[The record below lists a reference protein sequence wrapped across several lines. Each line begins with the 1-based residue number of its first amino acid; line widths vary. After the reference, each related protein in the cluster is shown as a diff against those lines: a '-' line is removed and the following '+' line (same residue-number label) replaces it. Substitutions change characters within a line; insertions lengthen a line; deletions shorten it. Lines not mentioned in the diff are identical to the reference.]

1 MAFNNDYEYAVTG
14 LNLNIKIP
22 KNEPI
27 RITTKEKVEKAMEI
41 KQIVDDYVEP
51 DLSLYIVN
59 TETET
64 IKIPFT
70 KKNATDLPPLKFDYF
85 DYSAQKTKQVSVYD
99 FEGHLKKFGF
109 EWKDTPS
116 NFKYTIKKVNDKI
129 EKKIFLSELTR
140 KKIVV
145 DEQRILNLYR
155 RFNFGQPFN
164 VRKDLISLLDGY
176 LFYPKQFNT
185 TQTVYDFTRLSYH
198 ERKTF
203 CIIG

>member
-1 MAFNNDYEYAVTG
+1 MSNPSFIYFKELDIDSDNNFHLNFSKENQIEAVTFNNDYEYAVTG
-14 LNLNIKIP
+14 LSANVTIP
-22 KNEPI
+22 KDELI

-64 IKIPFT
+64 VKFPFT

-109 EWKDTPS
+109 EWEDTPS

-129 EKKIFLSELTR
+129 EKK
-140 KKIVV
+140 
-145 DEQRILNLYR
+145 
-155 RFNFGQPFN
+155 
-164 VRKDLISLLDGY
+164 
-176 LFYPKQFNT
+176 
-185 TQTVYDFTRLSYH
+185 DFFIGDY
-198 ERKTF
+198 ERKNRSRRTENTKF
-203 CIIG
+203 I